1 MARRRGGLTEYLRWP
16 ATAAH
21 RDADT
26 TRLKQGRMREPGNK
40 PTNTLKREVDVTD
53 LEYNDTE
60 EEVDEERVI

>member
-1 MARRRGGLTEYLRWP
+1 
-16 ATAAH
+16 
-21 RDADT
+21 
-26 TRLKQGRMREPGNK
+26 MREPGNK

>member
-1 MARRRGGLTEYLRWP
+1 LRWP